1 MPIDADVAGGYGS
14 PGNRPNDPRGP
25 GGKDPGGPEK
35 DKDENKTTD
44 FSGLGLTF
52 GDDGKLVTFGQDK
65 TPVGL
70 TQKYFSNNPQNIQPA
85 YDAGLMNTGVAS
97 LFSGQGLL
105 NTKPL
110 TNANTNINPNIMSES
125 VNQLALDNAE
135 EEAEDKKTFT
145 EAFKSLGEDAFVD
158 RLMKSL
164 NISEDVAKL
173 ASAKMNTSPEE
184 AYGMIKNAIG
194 FGGDTNLLGGAYNA
208 LGASQLTPG
217 MFAAGQF
224 GKQLFGFGEA
234 LLGPTLEG
242 LSDLTGI
249 GNYKARK
256 YFTKNPQNIGTV
268 ALEDENFNNAFADPS
283 VPFANITPKY
293 TGPMTAA
300 IADEVAEIQGGF
312 LSPSQQAD
320 LAIEAYR
327 DLETE
332 KNRRPG
338 NPSAI
343 NPYVPI
349 DPVRS
354 KYEDEALEA
363 YDRYIKSG
371 YSPEEAE
378 YLVSYMGLA

>member
-145 EAFKSLGEDAFVD
+145 EAFKTL
-158 RLMKSL
+158 
-164 NISEDVAKL
+164 KL
-173 ASAKMNTSPEE
+173 A
-184 AYGMIKNAIG
+184 
-194 FGGDTNLLGGAYNA
+194 
-208 LGASQLTPG
+208 
-217 MFAAGQF
+217 
-224 GKQLFGFGEA
+224 
-234 LLGPTLEG
+234 TL
-242 LSDLTGI
+242 
-249 GNYKARK
+249 
-256 YFTKNPQNIGTV
+256 
-268 ALEDENFNNAFADPS
+268 
-283 VPFANITPKY
+283 
-293 TGPMTAA
+293 
-300 IADEVAEIQGGF
+300 
-312 LSPSQQAD
+312 
-320 LAIEAYR
+320 
-327 DLETE
+327 
-332 KNRRPG
+332 
-338 NPSAI
+338 
-343 NPYVPI
+343 
-349 DPVRS
+349 
-354 KYEDEALEA
+354 
-363 YDRYIKSG
+363 
-371 YSPEEAE
+371 
-378 YLVSYMGLA
+378 